1 MTTSNEWE
9 KGSVVSNL
17 MRIWKVDE
25 VDVLDLAARL
35 KAAREADD
43 RSLAKICR
51 QVGVSPQYWYN
62 LERGAVTTMS
72 FETLRK
78 TEEVLGV
85 DFGVKL

>member
-1 MTTSNEWE
+1 MVNS
-9 KGSVVSNL
+9 S
-17 MRIWKVDE
+17 MRIRKVDE
-25 VDVLDLAARL
+25 LDVPDLAARL

-43 RSLAKICR
+43 RSLAEICR

-62 LERGAVTTMS
+62 LERGTVTTMS

-78 TEEVLGV
+78 IEEVLGV